1 MCVCL
6 CCECRYLSG
15 LGSLIPLELELL
27 ADLDT
32 ENRTGTL
39 AGALSLHLQDQSVL
53 NGSASSTEFN
63 LVACSM
69 LKD

>member
-39 AGALSLHLQDQSVL
+39 AGALSLQLQDPSVL

-63 LVACSM
+63 LVACSVF
-69 LKD
+69 KD